1 MKPYYYV
8 NRQGVAALHGQHST
22 LQDALFES
30 KRLAKKHPGQAFEI
44 LAVIGITMSRE
55 VNTFWMDGIE
65 FQNLT
70 KTTKPNT

>member
-8 NRQGVAALHGQHST
+8 NRRGDRAPLVQHST

-30 KRLAKKHPGQAFEI
+30 NRLAKKHPGQAFEI
-44 LAVIGITMSRE
+44 LAVMGITMSRE

-70 KTTKPNT
+70 KTNKPNT